1 MDPYERTHLCD
12 GLKDL
17 KVKAGDYVIKEGE
30 KGDRFYM
37 VDEGKLKATKKA

>member
-17 KVKAGDYVIKEGE
+17 KVKAGDYVIKEVSIYLLLF
-30 KGDRFYM
+30 K
-37 VDEGKLKATKKA
+37 